1 MRRNMTTAT
10 AVLAVWLPAST
21 IVLAGQSMDERVLQ
35 LEAQVRDLSDR
46 LNALEQAGAPASASG
61 AAEEQVVVGDA
72 GVVWLIDDYVGK
84 SPFRVSYKAFD
95 PTHGRIELLL
105 QVTAPLDNPSQWS
118 SQGAEVPVAVT
129 LRGAG
134 GEEAQK
140 QFVLG
145 RGMRAEPGSH
155 LHLYADIDPAWA
167 AAARQLVVERAAR
180 E

>member
-1 MRRNMTTAT
+1 MRRNMTTAATFLAACLT
-10 AVLAVWLPAST
+10 APSAALAEQT
-21 IVLAGQSMDERVLQ
+21 MDERLLQ
-35 LEAQVRDLSDR
+35 LEAQVRALSDR
-46 LNALEQAGAPASASG
+46 LNALEHAAPASASV
-61 AAEEQVVVGDA
+61 AAEGQVVVGDA
-72 GVVWLIDDYVGK
+72 GVVWLIDDYVSK

-95 PTHGRIELLL
+95 RTHGRIELLL

-118 SQGAEVPVAVT
+118 SKGAEVPVAVT

-134 GEEAQK
+134 GEERRK

-145 RGMRAEPGSH
+145 RGTRAEPGSH

-167 AAARQLVVERAAR
+167 AAARQLVVERAAS